1 MWNWLTLFRNIPGL
15 ARWRKSARQGT
26 MLSGK
31 VLDVSFRSCGLWLWK
46 IFITKG
52 YERTEWSVFFCFAQS
67 IVWGLTC
74 LDRPG
79 GWGDIFP
86 TGSTRQK
93 DPPGGWRQFA
103 WDRLHCIALSCHIF
117 CAPNSGWTVL
127 LTTSMKRTGLCQ
139 SMALNGNVSKLN
151 QFYGKPTPIESRLNG
166 L

>member
-93 DPPGGWRQFA
+93 DPLGGWRLKAVCLRPFA
-103 WDRLHCIALSCHIF
+103 LHCIELPYILRSELRLD
-117 CAPNSGWTVL
+117 CAAHDEHEKDRIVPI
-127 LTTSMKRTGLCQ
+127 
-139 SMALNGNVSKLN
+139 NGFEWQRVKIE
-151 QFYGKPTPIESRLNG
+151 PILWQAHPYRIKT
-166 L
+166 